1 MGRQL
6 RLTYKSQ
13 KFTDIKFHDAGKV
26 IMTDPMDEE
35 TGVAS
40 TWGLMVEN
48 MSVRGRFN
56 KYGEFVAEWRES

>member
-1 MGRQL
+1 
-6 RLTYKSQ
+6 
-13 KFTDIKFHDAGKV
+13 
-26 IMTDPMDEE
+26 MTDPMDEE

-56 KYGEFVAEWRES
+56 KYGEFIAEWRES